1 MNIAPFVLE
10 NVKEFS
16 NDSEILL
23 MLIDDAV
30 QESAPHIRGTLA
42 EMFKTIDAN
51 SPQIKKDWIEEILRE
66 MVYYDDSP
74 PLFRVNRGEDFS
86 IRIDLEEGR
95 DFTGFNLTIR
105 RADDSTLLSPNDT
118 AGQSYTQAPTQY
130 AYITDL
136 DLTYGEV
143 FKVHVL
149 LENTDG
155 SGLANGDA
163 ATLLTNAYLLVDEN
177 IG

>member
-1 MNIAPFVLE
+1 MNIVPFVFD

-30 QESAPHIRGTLA
+30 QEAPAEVRGTLA
-42 EMFKTIDAN
+42 EMLKTIDAN
-51 SPQIKKDWIEEILRE
+51 SPQVKKDWVEEILRE
-66 MVYYDDSP
+66 IVYYDYIP
-74 PLFRVNRGEDFS
+74 PLFRVNQGEDFS
-86 IRIDLEEGR
+86 IRIDLEQGR

-105 RADDSTLLSPNDT
+105 RADTSALLSPNDT

-130 AYITDL
+130 AYISDL
-136 DLTYGEV
+136 SLSQDEV

-155 SGLANGDA
+155 NDLANGDV
-163 ATLLTNAYLLVDEN
+163 ATLLTNAYLLVDDSLE
-177 IG
+177 